1 MKRTRWA
8 AEKTIVWLREHFD
21 YLFMAVVVVIAV
33 LSIASLGRC
42 NVTRQESEFKGVRFD
57 GIHRG
62 ADYTLVTFTRD
73 GVMEG
78 RTFAT
83 YGEALAF
90 AEAIK

>member
-1 MKRTRWA
+1 MKKIRWA
-8 AEKTIVWLREHFD
+8 AGKTAVWLREHFD
-21 YLFMAVVVVIAV
+21 YLFMVVIVLIAV

-42 NVTRQESEFKGVRFD
+42 NVARQESEFKGIRYD

-78 RTFAT
+78 QTFAT

>member
-1 MKRTRWA
+1 MTNLSWMSSRIRL
-8 AEKTIVWLREHFD
+8 WLRKNFD
-21 YLFMAVVVVIAV
+21 YLFMVVIVLIAV
-33 LSIASLGRC
+33 LSVASLGRC
-42 NVTRQESEFKGVRFD
+42 NIAHQESEFKGVRFD